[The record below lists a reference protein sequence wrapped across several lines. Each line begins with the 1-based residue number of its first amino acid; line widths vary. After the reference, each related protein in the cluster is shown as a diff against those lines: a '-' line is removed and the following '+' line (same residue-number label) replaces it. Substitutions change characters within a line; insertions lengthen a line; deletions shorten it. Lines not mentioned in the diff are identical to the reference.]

1 MILICLA
8 KSILKLVFII
18 VTKHLIFGLIIQLE
32 LVFLSVQLELLQ
44 IISLKD
50 VFKFVLLVN
59 CIMEIHQLVIVFL
72 SVLSTPSYMLII

>member
-1 MILICLA
+1 METLLLPNARKGALRIRDNFLE
-8 KSILKLVFII
+8 
-18 VTKHLIFGLIIQLE
+18 IIQLE

-50 VFKFVLLVN
+50 AFKFVLLVN